1 MRSVSKK
8 KKVLALTDLICCKNQ
23 NNLNE
28 VMHYPH
34 LHDFHWHS
42 FITAAYS
49 ISPVNSKY
57 NTNYMAIKQILIICL
72 RWLMSQVCSTLLA

>member
-1 MRSVSKK
+1 MKLCIIHTCMTFIGKPEGWGVGG
-8 KKVLALTDLICCKNQ
+8 VPQ
-23 NNLNE
+23 
-28 VMHYPH
+28 
-34 LHDFHWHS
+34 

-72 RWLMSQVCSTLLA
+72 RRLMSQVCSALLA